1 MSKER
6 NMRKFVLRVE
16 YGTGKINML
25 TSNPDLIGALQEF
38 VEEYKKALPD
48 AKMYGLPTI
57 TKAEILPLAY
67 IKEEENA

>member
-1 MSKER
+1 MK
-6 NMRKFVLRVE
+6 KFVLRVE

-25 TSNPDLIGALQEF
+25 TSTPDLIEALQEF
-38 VEEYKKALPD
+38 MKEYRKALPD

-67 IKEEENA
+67 IKEEKNV